1 MGLTEEDYDRWWF
14 LVVLCRQYSSVTVKG
29 LMVFAGRERLSSS
42 ILDEVLVGLLL
53 LICDE
58 LLVNEGHVFIP
69 FDDVARPHVVLLLAT
84 SQRKV
89 RWLRQ
94 LCWLSIESIISN
106 GT

>member
-29 LMVFAGRERLSSS
+29 LMVFAGRELSSS